1 MTNYIGYM
9 RQETWTAVDSY
20 MVDSLIPSD
29 PILEAVLKAN
39 AAAGLPAHDVAPNQ
53 GKLLYLL
60 AKIHG
65 AKRILE
71 IGTLGAYSTIW
82 LGRALPEDGVLV
94 TLEREAKHAEVAT
107 ANLERA
113 ALPCQVDLRVGSAL
127 DSLAQLVREGAAP
140 FDLIFI
146 DADKPNNPVYL
157 KWALKLARKGTLI
170 VTDNVIRDGEVAD
183 SESEDASVK
192 GTRAM
197 FRMMATES
205 RLTATAIQTVG
216 AKGYDGFAVALVVG
230 D

>member
-1 MTNYIGYM
+1 LPAEGKLVSL
-9 RQETWTAVDSY
+9 EFEPKHAAVATKN
-20 MVDSLIPSD
+20 V
-29 PILEAVLKAN
+29 AR
-39 AAAGLPAHDVAPNQ
+39 AGLAGVV
-53 GKLLYLL
+53 
-60 AKIHG
+60 
-65 AKRILE
+65 E
-71 IGTLGAYSTIW
+71 IRV
-82 LGRALPEDGVLV
+82 GRA
-94 TLEREAKHAEVAT
+94 A
-107 ANLERA
+107 
-113 ALPCQVDLRVGSAL
+113 
-127 DSLAQLVREGAAP
+127 DSLAKLFAEGAGP